1 MTQRVEIHDGPEE
14 RELEDALRAL
24 QRAILEHPIAA
35 QALFYALVKEG
46 RAYAETEEGAEWRER
61 LAGSELVV
69 RARVLW
75 DALTVRALEDD
86 PETVLPTAIL
96 EAMVKAAS
104 SPSMEATL
112 EDLFIDGMLG
122 GQS

>member
-1 MTQRVEIHDGPEE
+1 MTQRVEFHDEPEDL
-14 RELEDALRAL
+14 ELEQALRAI
-24 QRAILEHPIAA
+24 QHAIMTHPIAA
-35 QALFYALVKEG
+35 QAIFYALVREG
-46 RAYAETEEGAEWRER
+46 RAYAETDEGAAWRDR

-86 PETVLPTAIL
+86 EQTVLPTAIL

-104 SPSMEATL
+104 SPNMEAVL

-122 GQS
+122 GQ